1 MTETLLKVLIPSLVA
16 AVTSLIVCFIAYFQ
30 FLKSQRNE
38 QDRFD
43 KKLNRD
49 LTSKL
54 YDLRLEYYPLA
65 FEITDNIYKE
75 KGGLLTVSKIQ
86 KVCDELINWKI
97 GIVNLIIS
105 VESRDVF
112 FKLRDALMK
121 NPAEGDKYS
130 ETQIEN
136 IINSTRVFRKQLRR
150 DLGFLYREEKQRRE
164 SL

>member
-1 MTETLLKVLIPSLVA
+1 MTKALLGVLIPSLVA

-30 FLKSQRNE
+30 FLKSQQSE

-43 KKLNRD
+43 KRLNRD

-65 FEITDNIYKE
+65 FEITDAIYKE
-75 KGGLLTVSKIQ
+75 KGGLLIPSKM
-86 KVCDELINWKI
+86 KNTCDELINWKR

-105 VESRDVF
+105 IESRDFF

-130 ETQIEN
+130 EVQTEN
-136 IINSTRVFRKQLRR
+136 IINLARAFRKQLRR

>member
-43 KKLNRD
+43 KRLNRD

-54 YDLRLEYYPLA
+54 YDLRLEHYPLA

-75 KGGLLTVSKIQ
+75 RGGLLAPSKMQ
-86 KVCDELINWKI
+86 KACDELINWKS

-105 VESRDVF
+105 VESRDFF
-112 FKLRDALMK
+112 FKLRDGLMK
-121 NPAEGDKYS
+121 NPAEGNKYS
-130 ETQIEN
+130 EAQIEN
-136 IINSTRVFRKQLRR
+136 IINLTRVFRKQLRR